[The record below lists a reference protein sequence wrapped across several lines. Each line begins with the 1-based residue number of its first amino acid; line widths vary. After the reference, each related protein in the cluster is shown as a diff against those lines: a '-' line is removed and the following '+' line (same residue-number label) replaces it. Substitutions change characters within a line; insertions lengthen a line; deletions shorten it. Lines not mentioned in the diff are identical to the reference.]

1 MAFSM
6 DIHTDLTSLA
16 AYGIVMRL
24 QEGLQV
30 GPDRPGRGVEGEW
43 RSMGESNWL
52 LSTFRS
58 PLRPLAVMLT
68 RPLSLYLYL

>member
-1 MAFSM
+1 
-6 DIHTDLTSLA
+6 
-16 AYGIVMRL
+16 MRL

-58 PLRPLAVMLT
+58 PFRGPPAVMLT
-68 RPLSLYLYL
+68 RPLSSYLL